1 MKPQSLTHAIAAMRA
16 LVRARHGGSN
26 ELLQYAESQVKEQGR
41 FVLQVQQA
49 LIGNR
54 DGMTLDKVTATWVRA
69 QLNGR
74 GQHETLD

>member
-1 MKPQSLTHAIAAMRA
+1 MKSQSLTHAIAAMRA
-16 LVRARHGGSN
+16 LVRARHGGN
-26 ELLQYAESQVKEQGR
+26 AEDLYIAEMAVKSQGR

-54 DGMTLDKVTATWVRA
+54 DGMTLDKVTVTWVRA

-74 GQHETLD
+74 SA

>member
-1 MKPQSLTHAIAAMRA
+1 MKPQTLTHAIAAMRA
-16 LVRARHGGSN
+16 LVRARHSGN
-26 ELLQYAESQVKEQGR
+26 AEQLRHAEFEVKEQGR
-41 FVLQVQQA
+41 FVLQVKQA

-74 GQHETLD
+74 G